1 MMVQLIYYGQNNCA
15 VEFDLPIFAIAMQI
29 IAMKNNFF
37 GLASTIDP
45 YSGDLFHET
54 PLCLEAFSLMQKF
67 LTDTFLKL
75 LFILTDFTTAW
86 LIAMIARNYFTEVV
100 RFQF

>member
-1 MMVQLIYYGQNNCA
+1 MTEGVYLR
-15 VEFDLPIFAIAMQI
+15 
-29 IAMKNNFF
+29 NF
-37 GLASTIDP
+37 GVDP

-86 LIAMIARNYFTEVV
+86 LIAATAKSYFTEVV
-100 RFQF
+100 IFFVILFFGFIFAFFSFYC